1 MYVHVKRLIPIS
13 ALVLMTTACGRAP
26 TEAPTAPGR
35 GDMPFTSDS
44 QSSRSIP
51 ASPQTAE
58 YGQTI
63 YVPVYSHISVG
74 DRGLPFGLA
83 ITLTFRNTDAERSV
97 TLVSA
102 RYFDDKGRLIKDF
115 ATRAQ
120 AVGPMGSL
128 DFFVEESD
136 VQGGSAA
143 SFLVEWISETPVS
156 EPMVEAVM
164 IGTRNQQ
171 GVSFT
176 SHGRVLKARLPR
188 TGQIPDVPT
197 KP

>member
-1 MYVHVKRLIPIS
+1 MIVPPPRLILIS
-13 ALVLMTTACGRAP
+13 ALCLLTTACSRAP
-26 TEAPTAPGR
+26 IDSPGSTSR
-35 GDMPFTSDS
+35 GELPSISDR
-44 QSSRSIP
+44 QSSESIP

-83 ITLTFRNTDAERSV
+83 ITLTFRNTDAERQV
-97 TLVSA
+97 TVLSA

-115 ATRAQ
+115 AARAQ
-120 AVGPMGSL
+120 PVGPMGAL
-128 DFFVEESD
+128 EFFVEESD
-136 VQGGSAA
+136 VKGGTAA

-176 SHGRVLKARLPR
+176 SHGRVLKARSPR
-188 TGQIPDVPT
+188 PVPEPDVPK

>member
-1 MYVHVKRLIPIS
+1 MYVPVKRLIPIS
-13 ALVLMTTACGRAP
+13 TLFLLTTACSRAP
-26 TEAPTAPGR
+26 TEAPIATSR
-35 GDMPFTSDS
+35 GDLPSTLDS
-44 QSSRSIP
+44 QSALSTP
-51 ASPQTAE
+51 ASPKTAE

-74 DRGLPFGLA
+74 DRGLPFSLA
-83 ITLTFRNTDAERSV
+83 ITLTFRNTDAERQV
-97 TLVSA
+97 TVISA

-120 AVGPMGSL
+120 AVGPLGAL
-128 DFFVEESD
+128 EFFVQESD

-156 EPMVEAVM
+156 EPMIEAVM

-176 SHGRVLKARLPR
+176 SLGRVLKIRMPR
-188 TGQIPDVPT
+188 PEQEPDVPK